1 MTVAAPPQSVL
12 DLAAEVANAARRLP
26 LDGLTVVTGGNISA
40 RDAETGMIVITP
52 ASAPYRDMSASDIVV
67 VDEAGQVI
75 YGSGTPSSEMA
86 MHLELMRRAEDR
98 SAFAVVHTHSPYATA
113 FSVVRTPIPLVCNEG
128 LGLGT
133 VRVRVTEYAAPGT
146 IALGEEVRSA
156 LAEDPGALAILLANH
171 GAATMADSVSQA
183 YDLALQLE
191 WSARV
196 YHLAVQIGEPHLLT
210 EQQRIAILAQ
220 YHNDDR

>member
-1 MTVAAPPQSVL
+1 MTVAATPQSVL
-12 DLAAEVANAARRLP
+12 NLATEVANAARRLP

-40 RDAETGMIVITP
+40 RDPETGLIVITP
-52 ASAPYRDMSASDIVV
+52 AGAPYRDMSASDIVV
-67 VDEAGQVI
+67 VDETGQVV
-75 YGSGTPSSEMA
+75 YGSRPPSSEMA
-86 MHLELMRRAEDR
+86 MHLELMRRAESRPD
-98 SAFAVVHTHSPYATA
+98 FAVVHTHSPYATA
-113 FSVVRTPIPLVCNEG
+113 FSVVRMPISLVCNEG

-146 IALGEEVRSA
+146 IALSDEVRRT
-156 LAEDPGALAILLANH
+156 LADEPGALAILLANH
-171 GAATMADSVSQA
+171 GAATMADSVTKA

-196 YHLAVQIGEPHLLT
+196 YHLAMQIGEPHLLSE
-210 EQQRIAILAQ
+210 EQRTAILSQ